1 MEQILYRSPLFRGI
15 KEKDLEGMLGCLS
28 ARKETYAS
36 RDAICLN
43 GDRMEE
49 VGIVVDGEVRI
60 VRDDFEGRRAILAH
74 IGPGEVFGETY
85 GCLPDAELPVS
96 VECVRDCTV
105 LFLNYHKVLTTCNA
119 SCAFHQR
126 LIENMVVL
134 LAEKNV
140 RLNQKLECLEKRT
153 TREKILAYIN

>member
-1 MEQILYRSPLFRGI
+1 MEQVLYRCPLFRRI

-36 RDAICLN
+36 RDTICLN

-74 IGPGEVFGETY
+74 TGRSVRGDLWLSSGCRAACIG
-85 GCLPDAELPVS
+85 
-96 VECVRDCTV
+96 
-105 LFLNYHKVLTTCNA
+105 
-119 SCAFHQR
+119 
-126 LIENMVVL
+126 
-134 LAEKNV
+134 
-140 RLNQKLECLEKRT
+140 
-153 TREKILAYIN
+153 